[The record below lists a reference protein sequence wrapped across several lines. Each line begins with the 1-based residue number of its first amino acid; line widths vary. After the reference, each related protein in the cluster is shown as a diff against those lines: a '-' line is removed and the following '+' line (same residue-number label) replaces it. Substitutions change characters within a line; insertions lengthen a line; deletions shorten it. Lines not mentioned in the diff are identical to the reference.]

1 MAALFPPH
9 WKDMKLDN
17 TFSSIPNVSPIDT
30 SVITFK
36 DPNTELIFEINREGQ
51 IVIGKGYTPSEAAD
65 MFLERLSEIMPNFV
79 NAKTDM
85 LQKEN
90 KELNQRVKEL
100 EDVNHRLTNSQLDLE
115 MVAQAWRENVMQLEQ
130 NR

>member
-1 MAALFPPH
+1 MAAHFPPH
-9 WKDMKLDN
+9 YKDMRNN
-17 TFSSIPNVSPIDT
+17 TISTVSTNIPLDT

-36 DPNTELIFEINREGQ
+36 DPNTKLIFEINKEGQ

-90 KELNQRVKEL
+90 DELSRRVKEL
-100 EDVNHRLTNSQLDLE
+100 EDVNHRLTNANNDLV
-115 MVAQAWRENVMQLEQ
+115 MVAQAWRENVVQLER
-130 NR
+130 NL